1 MSNNHTLDHKATVV
15 GLLLVILAGTASAQ
29 PQRVAVCVNE
39 APLAWSGSIL
49 QDRLLGHLSRNQSGR
64 FIPSGRILPD
74 GPPFPAD
81 RYHLDSLV
89 NWGLEAG
96 VDHLL
101 IVDVDNEQLRREK
114 SFHLPLVFHKYETVG
129 VIEGQLR
136 LIDVAGGRL
145 LVSEPFRVKEKGARI
160 FQATMDDD
168 INDPDLHLTASAKLR
183 LFHSLEERLAAKI
196 TKRVEE
202 FIHLR

>member
-1 MSNNHTLDHKATVV
+1 M
-15 GLLLVILAGTASAQ
+15 
-29 PQRVAVCVNE
+29 
-39 APLAWSGSIL
+39 
-49 QDRLLGHLSRNQSGR
+49 
-64 FIPSGRILPD
+64 PD

-136 LIDVAGGRL
+136 LIDVARSRL

-196 TKRVEE
+196 TERVEE
-202 FIHLR
+202 IINLR